1 MGDKLAGG
9 VGSFSRTTR
18 EVFSGT
24 KIHLFKFG
32 VEYWNFGAK
41 YLNFGH
47 QYMKIVSFRR
57 VGR

>member
-32 VEYWNFGAK
+32 VKYLSFGAISLILGAI
-41 YLNFGH
+41 YL
-47 QYMKIVSFRR
+47 KLE
-57 VGR
+57 